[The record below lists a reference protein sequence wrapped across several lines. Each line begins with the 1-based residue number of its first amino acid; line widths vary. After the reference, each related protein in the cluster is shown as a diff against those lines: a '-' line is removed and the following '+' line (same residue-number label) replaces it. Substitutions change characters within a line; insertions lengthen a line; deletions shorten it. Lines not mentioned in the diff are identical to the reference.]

1 LDFERERTFDAVVGS
16 LGDSGSGNSGQPG
29 EKLHHTLGAR
39 QDLLKFMDN
48 VDVSRFRHA
57 PILLRQ
63 PIGWTSR
70 PAVSVNLAGGPDG
83 LAEKPEN
90 SPGCHAPGLRRTT
103 PFSRYRPPARRP
115 KAQVCDEFHL
125 QYSAIWLGGPQS
137 LVHYGRAGLDI
148 IRPST
153 HLVKR

>member
-1 LDFERERTFDAVVGS
+1 MSAGFDMRPYYCGS
-16 LGDSGSGNSGQPG
+16 RSDGLPD
-29 EKLHHTLGAR
+29 R
-39 QDLLKFMDN
+39 QYRLAL
-48 VDVSRFRHA
+48 
-57 PILLRQ
+57 
-63 PIGWTSR
+63 
-70 PAVSVNLAGGPDG
+70 PAVRMGWRKNR
-83 LAEKPEN
+83 KN
-90 SPGCHAPGLRRTT
+90 SPGCHAPGFRRTT
-103 PFSRYRPPARRP
+103 PFSRYCPPARRP